1 MEIKKVLLLG
11 SGALKIGQAGEF
23 DYSGTQALKALR
35 KEGIVSILINPNV
48 ATVQT
53 SEGVADKCYFWPLT
67 SEYIEKVIKIERP
80 DGILLGFGGQ
90 TALNC
95 GIELWERGVLQKYN
109 VAVLGT
115 PIEVILNTE
124 DRGRFIER
132 MKEINLKT
140 VDGEVVSNIEE
151 AKSTARKLRYPV
163 IVRTAYALGGRG
175 NGFAR
180 TDKELEVICKKAFSF
195 SPHLLIENSLQGWK
209 EIEFEIVRDQNSNC
223 IPVCDM
229 ENFDPVGI
237 HTGDSIV
244 VAPCKTINHNIRKHL
259 GELCTRL
266 VNHLG
271 IVGEC
276 NIQFALSP
284 DSKDFRVI
292 EVNARLSRSSA
303 LASKA
308 SGYPLAFVATLLS
321 LGYRLSDIERTSG
334 KSTITF
340 LDFDKDYIICKVPR
354 WDFKKFHGTSK
365 RIGPCMASVGEVM
378 SIGGSFEEVIQK
390 GLRML
395 EQGAL
400 GFVGNSTK
408 FDDIVK
414 ELKEPT
420 DERIFAIA
428 EAMEQ
433 GLSIEQINELT
444 GIDCWFLKRL
454 YNIVQAYHTLCSK
467 RSMEDLSPKELWFF
481 KKLGFSDVQIAKA
494 IFKDSYVSG
503 ISEDKVRKVRLLKG
517 ISPFVNYIN
526 TYFNNDKNKSNY
538 LYLTY
543 NSKKDITNFVKFPK
557 SVIVLGGGAYHIG
570 SSVEFDW
577 CCISCIKELKREGL
591 HGIVINCNPETV
603 STDYDECD
611 RLYFEEMSIE
621 RVLDIVEI
629 ERPNGIIICVGGQTP
644 NNMALSLSQ
653 HNIKILGTS
662 ANNVDCAED
671 RQKFSDLID
680 CLNIEQPEWMEVSST
695 KELSS
700 FVQKTGFPILVRS
713 SYILS
718 GAAMSVCYSSKNL
731 HKCLQ
736 PEPNISQSCSVV
748 ISKFYEGW
756 DEIEIDAV
764 ADSGR
769 ILYSALS
776 EHIELAGKHSG
787 DATIVFPAQHIGLIV
802 SQKAQKV
809 AELIAEALQITGP
822 FNIQFLKKGEQIKV
836 IECNLRASRT
846 FPFISKVLGYNL
858 ISLATKAI
866 LGLSPRPLIINP
878 EKIGVKAS
886 LYSFARIKDID
897 PISGVEMLSTGE
909 VGCIEN
915 SFEEAMRL
923 AEMSIGINFP
933 HNIILLSADKKQS
946 EKLLSCCRNLC
957 LSGLKI
963 LTTLDTFEVFSKN
976 GLDVQLVFWSKRNLK
991 SPTIR
996 NLISRKCIELII
1008 CIPEHSNTNSN
1019 KLGYKIR
1026 RAAVDYGI
1034 PLITDARLAITYIN
1048 SAIAN

>member
-1 MEIKKVLLLG
+1 MEIKKVILLG

-35 KEGIVSILINPNV
+35 KEGIISILINPNV

-67 SEYIEKVIKIERP
+67 AEYIEKVIKIERP

-95 GIELWERGVLQKYN
+95 GIELWKRGVFQKYN
-109 VAVLGT
+109 VTVLGS
-115 PIEVILNTE
+115 PIEVILDTE
-124 DRGRFIER
+124 DRGQFIEK

-151 AKSTARKLRYPV
+151 AKSTARKLEYPV

-180 TDKELEVICKKAFSF
+180 TDKELDVICKKAFSF
-195 SPHLLIENSLQGWK
+195 SPHLRIEKSLQGWK
-209 EIEFEIVRDQNSNC
+209 EIEFEIVRDKVSNC
-223 IPVCDM
+223 IPIGDM

-244 VAPCKTINHNIRKHL
+244 VAPCQTINRHTRKYL

-276 NIQFALSP
+276 NVQFALSP
-284 DSKDFRVI
+284 DSKDYRVI

-308 SGYPLAFVATLLS
+308 FGYPLAFVATLLS
-321 LGYRLSDIERTSG
+321 LGYRLSDIEHTSR

-340 LDFDKDYIICKVPR
+340 LDFNKDYIICKIPR
-354 WDFKKFHGTSK
+354 WDFKKFHVTNK
-365 RIGPCMASVGEVM
+365 RIGPCMTSVGEIM

-400 GFVGNSTK
+400 GFVGNSTT

-433 GLSIEQINELT
+433 GLSIEQIKELT

-454 YNIVQAYHTLCSK
+454 YNIVQAYHTLSSK
-467 RSMEDLSPKELWFF
+467 RNIDDISSKELKFF
-481 KKLGFSDVQIAKA
+481 KKLGFSDIQIARA
-494 IFKDSYVSG
+494 IYKDSYVNG
-503 ISEDKVRKVRLLKG
+503 LSEDNVRKVRLLKG
-517 ISPFVNYIN
+517 ISPFVNYVN
-526 TYFNNDKNKSNY
+526 TYFNNDTSKSNY

-543 NSKKDITNFVKFPK
+543 NSNNDKTNFVKFK
-557 SVIVLGGGAYHIG
+557 DSVVVLGGGAYHIG

-577 CCISCIKELKREGL
+577 CCISSIRELKREGFCS
-591 HGIVINCNPETV
+591 IVINCNPETI

-611 RLYFEEMSIE
+611 RLYFEEMSVE

-629 ERPNGIIICVGGQTP
+629 EKPNGVIICVGGQTP

-662 ANNVDCAED
+662 ANNIDCAED
-671 RQKFSDLID
+671 RQKFSELID
-680 CLNIEQPEWMEVSST
+680 CLNIEQPEWLVVSSA
-695 KELSS
+695 KDLSS
-700 FVQKTGFPILVRS
+700 FVQKNGFPILVRS

-718 GAAMSVCYSSKNL
+718 GAAMSVYFSSKSL
-731 HKCLQ
+731 HKCLKS
-736 PEPNISQSCSVV
+736 ETNLSKSCSVV
-748 ISKFYEGW
+748 VSKFYDDW

-787 DATIVFPAQHIGLIV
+787 DATIVFPAIHIGHVV

-846 FPFISKVLGYNL
+846 FPFISKVIGYNL

-866 LGLSPRPLIINP
+866 LGLSPHPLIICP

-886 LYSFARIKDID
+886 LYSFSRIKEID

-915 SFEEAMRL
+915 SFKEAMML
-923 AEMSIGINFP
+923 AEMSIGINIP
-933 HNIILLSADKKQS
+933 HNIILFSADKNQS
-946 EKLLSCCRNLC
+946 EKLLSCCRILS
-957 LSGLKI
+957 LSGVKI
-963 LTTLDTFEVFSKN
+963 MATSETFEVFSKN
-976 GLDVQLVFWSKRNLK
+976 GLNVQLAFWSKRNLK
-991 SPTIR
+991 NPTIR
-996 NLISRKCIELII
+996 NLIIKKSVELII
-1008 CIPEHSNTNSN
+1008 CIPAKANMSSN
-1019 KLGYKIR
+1019 KIDYKIR

-1034 PLITDARLAITYIN
+1034 PLITDVRLATTYIN
-1048 SAIAN
+1048 SVVAN